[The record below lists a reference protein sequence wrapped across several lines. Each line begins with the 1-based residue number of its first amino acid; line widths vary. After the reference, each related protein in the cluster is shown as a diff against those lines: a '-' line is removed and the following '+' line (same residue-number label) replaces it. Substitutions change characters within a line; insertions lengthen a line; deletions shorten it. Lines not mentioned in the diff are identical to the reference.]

1 MCVCIIKEATL
12 FKPPLRCYLLSRRIC
27 EGIILVGVGL
37 RLGSALFSSG
47 TFLLYLS
54 SGGLKLS
61 KCVKF
66 DCRKTAL
73 NTYRSKAKYILWR
86 KKQINYKFIS
96 TSLFRGRPLIRGFN
110 ENKLYHRL
118 YLYNLHISYV
128 VRN

>member
-27 EGIILVGVGL
+27 VGIILVGVGL
-37 RLGSALFSSG
+37 RLVSALFSSG
-47 TFLLYLS
+47 TFLFCLS

-61 KCVKF
+61 KCKLNLIAVKQ
-66 DCRKTAL
+66 RSIH
-73 NTYRSKAKYILWR
+73 RSKAKYILWR
-86 KKQINYKFIS
+86 KKQINCKFIS

-118 YLYNLHISYV
+118 YMYNLHICYV